1 MTFYELIINVH
12 GQNNHE
18 TISVSGMFA
27 LAAAEKYLDEL
38 VKSGQIADSNAVHV
52 YDTVK
57 LSSEQLSGLLKF
69 LNVESSIVETG
80 DYFDVYLSEV

>member
-1 MTFYELIINVH
+1 MTIYELIINVH

-27 LAAAEKYLDEL
+27 LAAAAKYLDEL
-38 VKSGQIADSNAVHV
+38 AKSGQIPDTDEVHV
-52 YDTVK
+52 YDTVQ

-69 LNVESSIVETG
+69 LKVESSIVETG
-80 DYFDVYLSEV
+80 DCFDVYLSEV

>member
-18 TISVSGMFA
+18 TISVNGMFV
-27 LAAAEKYLDEL
+27 LATAAEYLDEL
-38 VKSGQIADSNAVHV
+38 AKSGQIADTQEVNV

-69 LNVESSIVETG
+69 LNRESSIVETG
-80 DYFDVYLSEV
+80 DCFDVYLSEV